1 MGRSCSREN
10 GRGNVKRAFTYKAL
24 NRLIQGSAADMTKIA
39 MINLFKENIVPLIQL
54 HDELNISIENPE
66 QVDKVIKIMKEAVPL
81 EIPNKVDYE
90 DGENWGSIDKEEEN
104 LVDKNFF

>member
-1 MGRSCSREN
+1 
-10 GRGNVKRAFTYKAL
+10 
-24 NRLIQGSAADMTKIA
+24 

-66 QVDKVIKIMKEAVPL
+66 QADKVVKIMEEAIPL

-90 DGENWGSIDKEEEN
+90 NGENWGSIDTEEEN
-104 LVDKNFF
+104 PVDKNFF